1 MNTYSSIFGK
11 RRNYVKYGDNTL
23 INYGDFHTHTI
34 YSLHGMSSPSE
45 MVDAAIEAGL
55 EYIALTDHH
64 VVYGEDQNNRSDF
77 ISRKN
82 QIARAYEINR
92 SFMELDEKG
101 IIKVIPGYEYN
112 LFTSHDSYSF
122 ITDEIPHLRLLG
134 YHTWYADLKYISID
148 NYIKEIDSMLSTKK
162 YKIFVHPERDID
174 NLGKATGNSLEDE
187 NNLSYLMERICE
199 ICEKNRVVIEINNS
213 SLSNPLNSEEKKEKI
228 IERMKCLI
236 RKAQLFGVFFVVNS
250 DAHVKHSVGRCYE
263 AFKLLYEMSV
273 NKRQIIN
280 FDEDLIRDF
289 LIP

>member
-77 ISRKN
+77 INRKN

-112 LFTSHDSYSF
+112 LFTSHDSSSF

-148 NYIKEIDSMLSTKK
+148 NYIEEIDGMLSTKK

-174 NLGKATGNSLEDE
+174 KLGEATGSSLEDG
-187 NNLSYLMERICE
+187 NNLRYLMERICE

-213 SLSNPLNSEEKKEKI
+213 SLSNPLNSEEKKKKI

-236 RKAQLFGVFFVVNS
+236 RKAQLFGVYFVVNS
-250 DAHVKHSVGRCYE
+250 DAHVKYGVGRCYE
-263 AFKLLYEMSV
+263 AFKLLYEMGV

-280 FDEDLIRDF
+280 FDEDLIKEF